1 MRSAFL
7 AAMLA
12 AFFAAT
18 AASPMLAAD
27 RPVGPET
34 GQARSNIGDEHDNYG
49 PDEDPSPHGGVD
61 PNELGWNSDAMIR
74 WMQWYERNV
83 GPIGF

>member
-1 MRSAFL
+1 MRMLVAALL
-7 AAMLA
+7 AAILA
-12 AFFAAT
+12 AST
-18 AASPMLAAD
+18 AAPTFAAD

-34 GQARSNIGDEHDNYG
+34 GQARVGESDGNREAPD
-49 PDEDPSPHGGVD
+49 PDEASNSENDWR
-61 PNELGWNSDAMIR
+61 ELSWNSDALTR